1 MRSKIHR
8 WVLLSVLLS
17 APFYA
22 KGAGPSVR
30 YISDDTSITLRQD
43 KSLDAPVS
51 GLISSGTR
59 VELIE
64 TDTAS
69 GYARVRVAAGRE
81 GWVLSR
87 YLSLEPSARE
97 RLAKVEAQLVEQ
109 REAAR
114 VLSEDNERLRAE
126 VGDPA
131 SGSAASPGQ
140 RGASGGILTTAD
152 KRPGEAAT
160 MITGAG
166 LFIVGLL
173 AGLLIPHIPFLPRS
187 GRRGFFGRPE

>member
-1 MRSKIHR
+1 MSKIK
-8 WVLLSVLLS
+8 WFLLAVLLSGPLH
-17 APFYA
+17 AQ
-22 KGAGPSVR
+22 GAGSSVR

-64 TDTAS
+64 TDVAS
-69 GYARVRVAAGRE
+69 GYARVRVSAGRE

-114 VLSEDNERLRAE
+114 VLSEENERLRTD
-126 VGDPA
+126 VRDPA
-131 SGSAASPGQ
+131 AGALESPAQ
-140 RGASGGILTTAD
+140 RGASGGILAAAE

-173 AGLLIPHIPFLPRS
+173 AGLLIPHIPFLPRA
-187 GRRGFFGRPE
+187 GRRGFFSGRSE